1 MRDTT
6 LRRLIS
12 ICDNK
17 RDKYTYDFAR
27 YLDDISATLQDTLDY
42 NYNVAQFGF
51 AQPQD
56 PDLARPGSFS
66 VIRSCV
72 DSLVSKISSNKVRP
86 YVHPINGSYKAKQVT
101 RQVRQYLDV
110 ALDKQN
116 IQEKVTAAFRYACI
130 FDTGYLFINP
140 FTYEVEALQP
150 FTVALFNME
159 RAYGKSQSMIVKR
172 NNYPQSL
179 LDEKHRT
186 GIDYC
191 QYVMTIDL
199 LDHKA
204 EIYVNGTK
212 VEEKRY
218 TPDILPIVPIYY
230 SAPLFGL
237 RTYSLVDALEGIQEQ
252 IDIISSKIAASAEMT
267 SANTTYVVEGSSL
280 KAQDIDNR
288 TGNIYTVKMP
298 VGSSTIPVM
307 SVTPP
312 AMDSSW
318 QQLLDMYVDKAYEI
332 TGISKLSAQSKKPSG
347 LDSGAALATMEDIE
361 SERFQTQLDNYI
373 SSFKELT
380 KLMIEVLP
388 DDVDILPADIYTS
401 SYKWKDIKKLMHT
414 MKINFAADSA
424 LSKDP
429 SEKLKQISQ
438 ISQIGAI
445 DINELIQQLDSTDL
459 EGAYKEASSKINAI
473 EKCLENAID
482 KGDYTIPAFVSY
494 QDLYKKVLSEESQ
507 LYSSMTDD
515 EDTNEEIQISL
526 LRLETLEQM
535 LLDVIKRN
543 GFVQDEQT
551 DNMTA
556 EASGMTGVGTTAI
569 NGDID
574 EDIGDMERS
583 QEDSGAE
590 AASS

>member
-1 MRDTT
+1 MKDTT

-12 ICDNK
+12 IADNQ
-17 RDKYTYDFAR
+17 RDRRAYQLAR
-27 YLDDISATLQDTLDY
+27 YLDDVTVSLQDTGDY
-42 NYNVAQFGF
+42 NYNVASFGF

-56 PDLARPGSFS
+56 SDLAKPGSFS

-72 DSLVSKISSNKVRP
+72 DSLVSKIASNKVRP
-86 YVHPINGSYKAKQVT
+86 YVHPINGTYKAKQVT

-110 ALDKQN
+110 VLDTQDL
-116 IQEKVTAAFRYACI
+116 QAKVTEAFRQACI
-130 FDTGYLFINP
+130 FDTGYLFIDP
-140 FTYEVEALQP
+140 FTYEIETPQP
-150 FTVALFNME
+150 WTVAMFNME
-159 RAYGKSQSMIVKR
+159 RAYGKNKSLIIKR
-172 NNYPQSL
+172 NNYPESL
-179 LDEKHRT
+179 LDEKYRN
-186 GIDYC
+186 GMDYC
-191 QYVMTIDL
+191 QYVMTVDIE
-199 LDHKA
+199 DHKA
-204 EIYVNGTK
+204 EIWINGTK
-212 VEEKRY
+212 VDEKKY
-218 TPDILPIVPIYY
+218 KADVLPIVAIYY
-230 SAPLFGL
+230 SKPLYGL

-252 IDIISSKIAASAEMT
+252 IDLISTKIAASAEMT

-280 KAQDIDNR
+280 KAQDINNR
-288 TGNIYTVKMP
+288 TANIYTVKMP
-298 VGSSTIPVM
+298 AGTSTIPVM
-307 SVTPP
+307 NVTPP
-312 AMDSSW
+312 ALDPSW
-318 QQLLDMYVDKAYEI
+318 TQLLQTYIDKAYEI

-347 LDSGAALATMEDIE
+347 LDSGTALATMEDIE

-373 SSFKELT
+373 QSFKEIVR
-380 KLMIEVLP
+380 LMIEVLP
-388 DDVDILPADIYTS
+388 DDAEVLPSDLYSS
-401 SYKWKDIKKLMHT
+401 SYKWSDIKELAHT

-473 EKCLENAID
+473 ERCLENAIEN
-482 KGDYTIPAFVSY
+482 GDYTIPAFVSY

-515 EDTNEEIQISL
+515 DKANEEVQISL

-535 LLDVIKRN
+535 LLKVIEDN
-543 GFVQDEQT
+543 GYISDSES

-556 EASGMTGVGTTAI
+556 EESGMTGVGTTEV

-574 EDIGDMERS
+574 QDVQALEGNS
-583 QEDSGAE
+583 QASQ
-590 AASS
+590 AAS